1 MRGSLF
7 LCSPAQSNES
17 TGSELFDLG
26 VVVAED
32 ALEDIVR
39 ILAESGRA
47 AQTLP
52 GVPES
57 LGTMP
62 KAVISLP
69 RV

>member
-26 VVVAED
+26 VVVAKD

-39 ILAESGRA
+39 ILAESG
-47 AQTLP
+47 
-52 GVPES
+52 VPSRIIRKKVCRHRLNEVS
-57 LGTMP
+57 
-62 KAVISLP
+62 
-69 RV
+69 RQ